1 MRLLLDTHA
10 FIWLVEGDVRL
21 SAYARSLI
29 ENAENDLLLSK
40 VSLWEMAIKYSID
53 KLTFNLPFNQFIQG
67 QLSLNE
73 FQLLDIRLEHIEQV
87 ANLPL
92 HHRDPFDRLLI
103 SQAIVEDITLISSDP
118 VFAQYAVDL
127 AW

>member
-73 FQLLDIRLEHIEQV
+73 FQLLDIRLEHIE
-87 ANLPL
+87 
-92 HHRDPFDRLLI
+92 
-103 SQAIVEDITLISSDP
+103 
-118 VFAQYAVDL
+118 
-127 AW
+127 